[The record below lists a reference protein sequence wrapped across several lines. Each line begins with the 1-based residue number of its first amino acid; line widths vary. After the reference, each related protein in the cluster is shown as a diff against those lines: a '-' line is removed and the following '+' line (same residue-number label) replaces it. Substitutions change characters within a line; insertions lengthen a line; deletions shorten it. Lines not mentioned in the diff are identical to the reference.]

1 MFLGGLPTNGWV
13 GLGGPVSPPPG
24 PGAGGSG
31 PCRRGTAPP
40 KPLSDF
46 GTACLGLLS
55 RDSRLRVEAPRS
67 PRPPSRRGPRLD
79 DLRLVLLTFCRAPCD
94 TCGTASASSRRR
106 SESLLS
112 TGRWGSGGAG
122 SGTTDPPCFALL
134 LSRPR
139 RGLVS
144 FLLESFSF
152 RDVEDDSF
160 SFLGDKESFSF
171 LGEIDSFSFL
181 GVEDSLCEADKSFS
195 FLGDPSLSPLFFSP
209 LSMVFSSKSNMAPY
223 VWFSYSTESSL
234 SSSSVASW
242 LLMGMTV
249 TCLPAD

>member
-1 MFLGGLPTNGWV
+1 MFLGGLPSNGWV
-13 GLGGPVSPPPG
+13 GLGGPVSPP

-46 GTACLGLLS
+46 GTACRGLLS

-79 DLRLVLLTFCRAPCD
+79 DRRLVLLTFCLAPWD
-94 TCGTASASSRRR
+94 ACGTASANSRRR

-122 SGTTDPPCFALL
+122 SARTGPPCFALF

-152 RDVEDDSF
+152 LDVDDDSF
-160 SFLGDKESFSF
+160 SFLGDSESFSF
-171 LGEIDSFSFL
+171 LGEVDSFSFL
-181 GVEDSLCEADKSFS
+181 GVEESFCDADKSFS

-209 LSMVFSSKSNMAPY
+209 LSIVFSSKSNMAPY
-223 VWFSYSTESSL
+223 VWFSYSTDSSL
-234 SSSSVASW
+234 SSSSAGASW

-249 TCLPAD
+249 TCLPD

>member
-13 GLGGPVSPPPG
+13 GLGGPVSPPTP

-31 PCRRGTAPP
+31 PCRRGMAPP

-46 GTACLGLLS
+46 GTACRGLLS

-79 DLRLVLLTFCRAPCD
+79 DRRLVLLTFCRAPCWELA
-94 TCGTASASSRRR
+94 CGTASANSRRR

-112 TGRWGSGGAG
+112 TGRWGRGGAG
-122 SGTTDPPCFALL
+122 SVACFALL

-152 RDVEDDSF
+152 LGVDDDSF
-160 SFLGDKESFSF
+160 SFLGDNESFSF
-171 LGEIDSFSFL
+171 LGELDSFSFL
-181 GVEDSLCEADKSFS
+181 GDEESF
-195 FLGDPSLSPLFFSP
+195 
-209 LSMVFSSKSNMAPY
+209 
-223 VWFSYSTESSL
+223 
-234 SSSSVASW
+234 
-242 LLMGMTV
+242 
-249 TCLPAD
+249 

>member
-1 MFLGGLPTNGWV
+1 MFLGGLPSNGWV
-13 GLGGPVSPPPG
+13 GLGGPTVVSPP

-31 PCRRGTAPP
+31 PCRRGMAPP

-46 GTACLGLLS
+46 GTACRGLLS
-55 RDSRLRVEAPRS
+55 RDSRLRVETPRS

-79 DLRLVLLTFCRAPCD
+79 DRRLVLLTFCLAPWD
-94 TCGTASASSRRR
+94 ACGTASASSRRR

-122 SGTTDPPCFALL
+122 SVTDPPCFALF

-152 RDVEDDSF
+152 LGVDNDSF

-171 LGEIDSFSFL
+171 LGELDSFSFL
-181 GVEDSLCEADKSFS
+181 GVEDSFCDADKSFS

-234 SSSSVASW
+234 SSSSAGTSW
-242 LLMGMTV
+242 LLIGMTV
-249 TCLPAD
+249 TCLPD